1 MPRRTPWDNG
11 SASHLG
17 NVKQDLEAQLAGN
30 VAQRVARESYGKL
43 IAILAKRTRD
53 VASAEDYLAEAFTA
67 ALESWPLAK
76 IPDNPEAWL
85 IAVAKRKHLDG
96 LRQTQT
102 RSDAVLH
109 LQLLSEEIEAMRSH
123 QKNFADDRLALMF
136 ACAHPA
142 IDVDIRTPLILQT
155 VLGMTAEQIAAA
167 FLVAP
172 ATMGQRLARAK
183 AKIKLAGIPFH
194 LPDADQLEERLAAV
208 LDAIYAMFNQGWAN
222 YEAAENT
229 LVDEAQWF
237 SSLVVELQPEQ
248 AEALGLSALM
258 LFLQSRFHARRSAT
272 GAFVPLA
279 QQDMSLWDEKKIFQ
293 AEQLLHKAS
302 SMNQIGR
309 FQLEAAI
316 QSVHAARRFTIVTDW
331 HAINQIYSALFQLT
345 HSPVVKLNWAY
356 AIGEDEGWHAG
367 LSALPQ
373 LKEFPELA
381 TYQPYFAVR
390 AALRE
395 KIGHY
400 VAAVEDY
407 DTAFTLEHDGAVRSF
422 LAHKRSQ
429 LSAKIL
435 Q

>member
-1 MPRRTPWDNG
+1 M
-11 SASHLG
+11 
-17 NVKQDLEAQLAGN
+17 VEAQLAGN

-43 IAILAKRTRD
+43 IAIIAKRTRD
-53 VASAEDYLAEAFTA
+53 VASAEDYLAEAFAA
-67 ALESWPLAK
+67 ALETWPQSN
-76 IPDNPEAWL
+76 IPENPEAWL
-85 IAVAKRKHLDG
+85 IAVAKRKHLDSI
-96 LRQTQT
+96 RQTQT

-109 LQLLSEEIEAMRSH
+109 LQMLGEEIEAMQSH

-155 VLGMTAEQIAAA
+155 VLGLTAEQIAAA

-183 AKIKLAGIPFH
+183 AKIKLAGIPFRV
-194 LPDADQLEERLAAV
+194 PDADQLLERLDAV

-222 YEAAENT
+222 CEAAENS
-229 LVDEAQWF
+229 LVEDALWF
-237 SSLVVELQPEQ
+237 SSLVVELQPDQ
-248 AEALGLSALM
+248 PEALGLHALM
-258 LFLQSRFHARRSAT
+258 LFLQSRFHARRSTA

-279 QQDMSLWDEKKIFQ
+279 EQDMALWDDKKIFQ

-302 SMNQIGR
+302 TMNQMGR

-316 QSVHAARRFTIVTDW
+316 QSVHAARRYTFVTDW
-331 HAINQIYSALFQLT
+331 HAINQIYRALFQLT
-345 HSPVVKLNWAY
+345 HSQVVKLNWAY
-356 AIGEDEGWHAG
+356 AIGADEGWLAG

-373 LKEFPELA
+373 LEEFPELA

-390 AALRE
+390 AALNE
-395 KIGHY
+395 NSGHH
-400 VAAVEDY
+400 VTALDDY
-407 DTAFTLEHDGAVRSF
+407 DKAIALEHDDNVRSF
-422 LAHKRSQ
+422 LAHKRGQ
-429 LSAKIL
+429 LAATIL